1 MSDIDLIGQTS
12 KYPAEYP
19 CHERAKNA
27 WSEVGSVGVKRR
39 IRGGSGLAS
48 ALTSASQRRSRRG
61 MRSCYTG
68 GGLGACRRGIGR
80 HRTRNISIADMQQIH
95 RHACTRASGKSS
107 GEAGER
113 PKQASRRSA
122 MRPFSKQ
129 AARRQA
135 GPGLRGLA
143 KFQITALVSPSRC
156 GEGRTITKTVFHG
169 VVSKKH
175 FCHL

>member
-1 MSDIDLIGQTS
+1 
-12 KYPAEYP
+12 
-19 CHERAKNA
+19 
-27 WSEVGSVGVKRR
+27 
-39 IRGGSGLAS
+39 
-48 ALTSASQRRSRRG
+48 
-61 MRSCYTG
+61 MRSLPHG

-80 HRTRNISIADMQQIH
+80 HRTGNISIADMQQIH

-143 KFQITALVSPSRC
+143 KFQITALASPIALWGGQNNNKNSVPRGSKQKAFRTGLKKSEAAGREQLRVWTSLQLCGIALSLCGRGRC
-156 GEGRTITKTVFHG
+156 
-169 VVSKKH
+169 S
-175 FCHL
+175 